1 MRLLIDESIPEQIE
15 PYLAEFAPST
25 VRRERLKGLRNGIL
39 LRAAVDRGFTVIFSA
54 DQSLRFQQNLERI
67 GIGAVVIV
75 NIRNRMKDIL
85 PVLPRIKMAIASVR
99 PGEVIEVLPG

>member
-1 MRLLIDESIPEQIE
+1 LRLLIDESIPEQIE
-15 PYLAEFAPST
+15 PYLVEFAPA
-25 VRRERLKGLRNGIL
+25 VIRREGFKGLRNGIL

-54 DQSLRFQQNLERI
+54 DQSLRFQQNLGKI

-85 PVLPRIKMAIASVR
+85 PVLHKIKSAIASVNV
-99 PGEVIEVLPG
+99 GGVIEVYPD

>member
-1 MRLLIDESIPEQIE
+1 LRLLIDESIPEQIE
-15 PYLAEFAPST
+15 PLLPEFDRSI
-25 VRRERLKGLRNGIL
+25 VRREKLKGLRNGVL

-54 DQSLRFQQNLERI
+54 DQSLRFQQNLAKI

-85 PVLPRIKMAIASVR
+85 LVLHKVKAAIVR
-99 PGEVIEVLPG
+99 VKPGEVIEIYPD

>member
-15 PYLAEFAPST
+15 RHLLEFSPA
-25 VRRERLKGLRNGIL
+25 VIRREGLKGLRNGVL

-54 DQSLRFQQNLERI
+54 DQSLRSQQNLAKI

-75 NIRNRMKDIL
+75 NIRNRMQDIM
-85 PVLPRIKMAIASVR
+85 PVLQKIKAAIRAAK
-99 PGEVIEVLPG
+99 PGEVIEVLPD

>member
-15 PYLAEFAPST
+15 PYLVEFSPA
-25 VRRERLKGLRNGIL
+25 VIRREGLKGLRNGVL

-54 DQSLRFQQNLERI
+54 DQSLRFQQNLGRI

-85 PVLPRIKMAIASVR
+85 PVLHKIKIAVASVQ
-99 PGEVIEVLPG
+99 PGQVIEVYPE

>member
-15 PYLAEFAPST
+15 PYLVEFAPAV
-25 VRRERLKGLRNGIL
+25 VRREGLKGLRNGIL

-54 DQSLRFQQNLERI
+54 DQSLRFQQNLDKI

-75 NIRNRMKDIL
+75 NIRNRMTDIL
-85 PVLPRIKMAIASVR
+85 PVLHKVKSSIAAVR
-99 PGEVIEVLPG
+99 AGEIIEVYPD

>member
-1 MRLLIDESIPEQIE
+1 MRLLIDESIPEQIVPYVSEFE
-15 PYLAEFAPST
+15 PAI
-25 VRRERLKGLRNGIL
+25 VRREGLKGLQNGVL

-54 DQSLRFQQNLERI
+54 DQSLRFQQNLGKI

-85 PVLPRIKMAIASVR
+85 PELHKIKNAIASVR
-99 PGEVIEVLPG
+99 PGEVIEVFPG

>member
-1 MRLLIDESIPEQIE
+1 LRLLIDESIPEQIV
-15 PYLAEFAPST
+15 PYLAEFEPSV
-25 VRRERLKGLRNGIL
+25 VRRERLKGLRNGVL

-54 DQSLRFQQNLERI
+54 DQNLRFQQNLIKI

-85 PVLPRIKMAIASVR
+85 PVLSKIKEAIASVAA
-99 PGEVIEVLPG
+99 GEVREVFPD